1 MVIAMLTS
9 STTARRAD
17 SPIPLTSLTD
27 AGEALAARPY
37 ARRGVPIPER
47 PIRVL
52 LVDDHTLLR
61 TALKSLLQ
69 RSGSEIVVIG
79 EASGGREA
87 VELAHRLHP
96 DVVVMDLDM
105 PAGDGLTATR
115 ALIDSGDETR
125 VLILTM
131 HTEQEQLLPLLRA
144 GARGFLV
151 KDAAERELLDAI
163 RVVMSGDVYLRP
175 AVARALAQSAAP
187 APIEGE
193 SPRERYSQLS
203 DRERTV
209 LRLVA
214 EGFNGPEIGD
224 QLGITAK
231 TVDTYKQRIQ
241 DKLGL
246 DHRTA
251 YVRFA
256 IDAGLLER

>member
-1 MVIAMLTS
+1 MPTS
-9 STTARRAD
+9 SSTSRRVD
-17 SPIPLTSLTD
+17 TPIPLTSLTD
-27 AGEALAARPY
+27 AGEALVARPY
-37 ARRGVPIPER
+37 ARRGVPVPER

-52 LVDDHTLLR
+52 LVDDHALLR

-69 RSGSEIVVIG
+69 RSASEITVVG

-87 VELAHRLHP
+87 VEIAHRLHP

-105 PAGDGLTATR
+105 PDGDGLTATR
-115 ALIDSGDETR
+115 ALIDAGEECR

-151 KDAAERELLDAI
+151 KDAAERELIDAI
-163 RVVMSGDVYLRP
+163 RVVMSGDVYVRP
-175 AVARALAQSAAP
+175 AVARALANSASP
-187 APIEGE
+187 APVAGE
-193 SPRERYSQLS
+193 SPRDRFAQLS

-214 EGFNGPEIGD
+214 VGFNGPEIGE

-256 IDAGLLER
+256 IDAGLLDR